1 MLSAAFEQPKDVH
14 MDGVDSNTGDNHVA
28 DSIQSFEHRRRR
40 GAIGRGPGRRWRH
53 IRVRQKPS
61 TQCYDDGCYRVRC
74 NDYGDDCVNIGYV
87 ERADRPFH
95 SRYVC
100 DAYGDDCRWTRVYD
114 YDRDYPDDDY
124 GY

>member
-1 MLSAAFEQPKDVH
+1 MLLTVSRVLSTAAVVALLGAGLAGSGVTSASAETIK
-14 MDGVDSNTGDNHVA
+14 
-28 DSIQSFEHRRRR
+28 
-40 GAIGRGPGRRWRH
+40 
-53 IRVRQKPS
+53 

-100 DAYGDDCRWTRVYD
+100 DAYGDNCRWTRVYD
-114 YDRDYPDDDY
+114 YDRDYDDDDY